1 MSMLER
7 LPESFDYK
15 SLDLIRHAYDMID
28 TFNYLAYGWKLK
40 AKIIYI
46 IMLLLGALI
55 TIVSLIRVNLP
66 DALEIQ
72 VGK

>member
-1 MSMLER
+1 
-7 LPESFDYK
+7 
-15 SLDLIRHAYDMID
+15 MID